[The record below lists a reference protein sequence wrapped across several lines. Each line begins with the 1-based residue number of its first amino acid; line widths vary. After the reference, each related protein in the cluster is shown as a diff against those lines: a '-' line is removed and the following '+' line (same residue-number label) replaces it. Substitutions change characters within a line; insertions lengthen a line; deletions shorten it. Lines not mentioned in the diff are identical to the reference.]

1 MNHHRQPIGD
11 ERDHDGTTGTANPR
25 SQPYTRVMDPRPH
38 PEPTRLSTQYFLV
51 WAFVVLAVAALLV
64 WYRSVGELSQ
74 GNPGDLVKN
83 LITEALSVIGAGTL
97 FFPVRALARS
107 RPMTQGH
114 ILSRLPV
121 YAAAL
126 IAFSLLHTSWNWAT
140 RAILFPIAGLG
151 GYHYGAMPLPYL
163 MEFPVDVLIFTLMV
177 VAIHISRRLELGR
190 RRQLDAAQLE
200 ANLARAE
207 LDNLRLRLQPHFL
220 FNALNTVSA
229 VMYEDPRRADEVL
242 DRLGELLRASLEQD
256 RVDEVSLAE
265 ELGILNAYLAITR
278 ARFDDRLI
286 VEVAVP
292 VELQSARVPPLLLQP
307 LVENAV
313 RHGRAE
319 RDGRGRIRV
328 SARSDGGRLYLEVWD
343 DGDGS
348 LTGVG
353 GSGLGLEATRER
365 LRLLHAEDAAMAAGP
380 AEDGGFAVTLR
391 LPLRLTEEGA

>member
-1 MNHHRQPIGD
+1 
-11 ERDHDGTTGTANPR
+11 
-25 SQPYTRVMDPRPH
+25 
-38 PEPTRLSTQYFLV
+38 
-51 WAFVVLAVAALLV
+51 
-64 WYRSVGELSQ
+64 
-74 GNPGDLVKN
+74 
-83 LITEALSVIGAGTL
+83 
-97 FFPVRALARS
+97 
-107 RPMTQGH
+107 MTQGH
-114 ILSRLPV
+114 ILSRLPL
-121 YAAAL
+121 YAVAL

-151 GYHYGAMPLPYL
+151 VYHYGAMPLPYL

-177 VAIHISRRLELGR
+177 VAIHISLRLERGR
-190 RRQLDAAQLE
+190 RRQVDAAQLE

-229 VMYEDPRRADEVL
+229 VMYDDPRRADEVL

-256 RVDEVSLAE
+256 RIDEVSLAE
-265 ELGILNAYLAITR
+265 ELGILDAYLAITR
-278 ARFDDRLI
+278 ARFGDRLI

-292 VELQSARVPPLLLQP
+292 VELQSARVLPLLLQP

-319 RDGRGRIRV
+319 RDGHGRIRV
-328 SARSDGGRLYLEVWD
+328 SARSDGGRLLLEVWD

-348 LTGVG
+348 PTGVG

-365 LRLLHAEDAAMAAGP
+365 LRLLHREDAAMVTGP
-380 AEDGGFAVTLR
+380 AEDGGFAVTLQ
-391 LPLRLTEEGA
+391 LPLRFIEEGA

>member
-1 MNHHRQPIGD
+1 MDRDRQRIGD
-11 ERDHDGTTGTANPR
+11 ERDHGGTKGTATNR
-25 SQPYTRVMDPRPH
+25 NESYTRVVDLRSY
-38 PEPTRLSTQYFLV
+38 PEPNRPSIQYLLV

-74 GNPGDLVKN
+74 GNPGDLVRN
-83 LITEALSVIGAGTL
+83 LINEGLSVIGAGTL

-107 RPMTQGH
+107 RPMTQGR
-114 ILSRLPV
+114 ILSRLPL
-121 YAAAL
+121 YAVAL

-151 GYHYGAMPLPYL
+151 EYHYGAMPLPYL

-177 VAIHISRRLELGR
+177 VAIHISHRLELGR

-256 RVDEVSLAE
+256 RIDEVSLAE
-265 ELGILNAYLAITR
+265 ELGILDAYLAITR
-278 ARFDDRLI
+278 ARFGDRLI

-313 RHGRAE
+313 RHGRSE
-319 RDGRGRIRV
+319 RDGHGRIRV
-328 SARSDGGRLYLEVWD
+328 SARSDGGRLFLEVWD

-365 LRLLHAEDAAMAAGP
+365 LRLLHGEDAAMAAGP
-380 AEDGGFAVTLR
+380 AEDGGFAVTLQ
-391 LPLRLTEEGA
+391 LPLRFIEEGA